1 MTFTELL
8 RNGICIDLALLA
20 LIFFILFSTILAR
33 LKMNKKIEDM
43 EKKITSIK
51 KYQDDIFEG
60 LNSRYASIRGVLVDK
75 INKLTLKL

>member
-51 KYQDDIFEG
+51 K
-60 LNSRYASIRGVLVDK
+60 
-75 INKLTLKL
+75 LTS